1 MKAGTLILALLI
13 GSALS
18 IMSCHKAAHTSNP
31 NLMPVRLVTK
41 EEISAMQG
49 SEVTDAK
56 SSLQVNKGFRVT
68 QCFYTAKEF
77 SKSVVVTVTQ
87 PDPDHPGNQTPKDFW
102 NQSFHREAK
111 KETEREGEREEEGE
125 KGATQTEI
133 DGVGDEAYWTGVR
146 FGGALY
152 VFKKDLFLRIS
163 VGGNDTEQGKIDKAK
178 AVALKALGRL

>member
-1 MKAGTLILALLI
+1 M
-13 GSALS
+13 
-18 IMSCHKAAHTSNP
+18 
-31 NLMPVRLVTK
+31 VTR

-49 SEVTDAK
+49 SKITDAK

-68 QCFYTAKEF
+68 QCFYTAKDF

-87 PDPDHPGNQTPKDFW
+87 GDVDHPGDRTPKDFW
-102 NQSFHREAK
+102 DQSFHRDAK
-111 KETEREGEREEEGE
+111 EEKEREGEREEEE
-125 KGATQTEI
+125 KGATSTKI
-133 DGVGDEAYWTGVR
+133 DGVGDEAYWSGVR

-152 VFKKDLFLRIS
+152 VLKNDLFFRIS